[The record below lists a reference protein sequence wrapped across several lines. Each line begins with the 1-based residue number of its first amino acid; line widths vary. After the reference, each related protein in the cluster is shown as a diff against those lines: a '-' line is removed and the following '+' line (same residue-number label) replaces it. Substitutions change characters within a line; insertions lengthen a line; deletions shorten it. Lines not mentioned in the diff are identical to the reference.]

1 MLQLV
6 PLQECE
12 EITFTNEE
20 KLGVMRIDW
29 FDGRISNQWFPTD
42 RFQMLCE
49 ENEISI
55 LTLQEEI
62 NDIMFELLKDL
73 SSVIDLCMGRSY
85 QHECTYYVQGK
96 EVNYYVRLIPVEDAY
111 SSIMVYV

>member
-6 PLQECE
+6 PLQEGE
-12 EITFTNEE
+12 EVTVTTEE

-29 FDGRISNQWFPTD
+29 FDGRLSNQWFPTD

-49 ENEISI
+49 EHEISMPI
-55 LTLQEEI
+55 LQEEI
-62 NDIMFELLKDL
+62 NHIMFERLKDL
-73 SSVIDLCMGRSY
+73 SSVIDWCMGNSY

-96 EVNYYVRLIPVEDAY
+96 EVHYYVRLIPVEDVY
-111 SSIMVYV
+111 SAIMVYV

>member
-12 EITFTNEE
+12 EVTVTKEE

-29 FDGRISNQWFPTD
+29 SDGSISNKWFPTD
-42 RFQMLCE
+42 IFQILCKE
-49 ENEISI
+49 HEISI
-55 LTLQEEI
+55 PILQEEI
-62 NDIMFELLKDL
+62 NYIIFELLKDI
-73 SSVIDLCMGRSY
+73 SSVVNLCMGDSY

-96 EVNYYVRLIPVEDAY
+96 EVNYYVRLIPVGDAY
-111 SSIMVYV
+111 SAIMVYV